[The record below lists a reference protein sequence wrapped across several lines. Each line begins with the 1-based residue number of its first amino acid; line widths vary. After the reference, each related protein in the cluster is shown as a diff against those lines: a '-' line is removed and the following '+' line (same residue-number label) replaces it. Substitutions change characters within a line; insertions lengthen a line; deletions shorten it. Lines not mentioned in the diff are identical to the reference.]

1 MLKMGERGLFVLAIF
16 LGVVGG
22 MFSLSCM
29 FSRLEFL
36 DGRRD
41 SSASRNVSAILAWM

>member
-1 MLKMGERGLFVLAIF
+1 MLNMDERGPVVLVIFV
-16 LGVVGG
+16 GVVGG

-29 FSRLEFL
+29 FSRLAFL

-41 SSASRNVSAILAWM
+41 SSASRNVSVILAWM